1 MKRILFVLLLTA
13 GLAQATQAQ
22 KTLFNF
28 GKNAATLDEF
38 TRQFYKNNP
47 EGSITKDTARYYLN
61 LFVNFK
67 LKVQQ
72 AKDLGMDTA
81 SDFVSEMGQYKKQLA
96 QPYMV
101 DTSATEMLI
110 DEAYK
115 HSTQEVKVSH
125 IMVAIGYDALPKDTL
140 EAYNKALDLKKKLKS
155 ESFDSVAAKYSEDPS
170 AVNNF
175 GQLGY
180 FTAFDMIY
188 PFENAAY
195 NTKVGEIAGPI
206 RTQFGYHIIK
216 VWDKRAWRGKMHI
229 AHILIRVE
237 EGAKDDVILRGKQK
251 VDSISAEIKA
261 GKATFDA
268 MVAQYSEDFS
278 NKDKNGEIGWLE
290 STNRNF
296 PENFREAVF
305 ALKKD
310 GDITPAIKTNVGWH
324 LIKRMEYQGAQPKD
338 SNYADLKRKISN
350 PKDERF
356 ALTKQA
362 VITRIKKEYGFTEDA
377 NALTNFIKTDADST
391 ILFGTWKADNH
402 PDLKGRLFIIGAKDY
417 SKNKFSK
424 FIETNQ
430 QSALNQDLGMVVKN
444 LYNSFVEQQVWEYEE
459 NNLVNKFDKYRYL
472 VQEYNDGIL
481 LFNLSEKR
489 VWNKGITD
497 TTGLKEFYEANK
509 TRYMWNDRVQAHI
522 YECQTEDICKK
533 VYKWVKKGKADT
545 TISRMAHDI
554 HPLSLA
560 IKTGK
565 FEKADHPV
573 LSHIKWKKGR
583 QKVEIDGKHYII
595 VIKEVLLA
603 QPKALSEV
611 RGPIT
616 SEYQNVLEKQWIEE
630 LKSTYPVTINQDTL
644 DAFLSTLPR

>member
-13 GLAQATQAQ
+13 GLAQASQAQ

-81 SDFVSEMGQYKKQLA
+81 SDFVSEMSQYKKQLA

-110 DEAYK
+110 DEAYQN
-115 HSTQEVKVSH
+115 STQEVKVSH

-155 ESFDSVAAKYSEDPS
+155 EPFDTVAYKYSEDPS
-170 AVNNF
+170 AKNNF
-175 GQLGY
+175 GHLGY

-188 PFENAAY
+188 PFEKAAY
-195 NTKVGEIAGPI
+195 STKVGDIAGPI

-216 VWDKRAWRGKMHI
+216 VWDKRAWRGKMQI
-229 AHILIRVE
+229 AHILVRVGE
-237 EGAKDDVILRGKQK
+237 NAKDDEILRGKQK
-251 VDSISAEIKA
+251 VDSIAAEIKA
-261 GKATFDA
+261 GKATFEE
-268 MVAQYSEDFS
+268 MVAEYSEDFS
-278 NKDKNGEIGWLE
+278 NKDKGGEIGWLE

-310 GDITPAIKTNVGWH
+310 GDITPAIKTSIGWH
-324 LIKRMEYQGAQPKD
+324 LIKRLGHQGIQPKD

-362 VITRIKKEYGFTEDA
+362 VINRIKKEYGFTEEA
-377 NALTNFIKTDADST
+377 NALADFIKTDADST
-391 ILFGTWKADNH
+391 ILYGTWKAENH
-402 PDLKGRLFIIGAKDY
+402 PNIKGNLFTIGSKKY
-417 SKNKFSK
+417 SKAQFSK
-424 FIETNQ
+424 FIEANQ
-430 QSALNQDLGMVVKN
+430 QTALNQDLGMVVKD
-444 LYNSFVEQQVWEYEE
+444 LYNSFADQQVWEYEE
-459 NNLVNKFDKYRYL
+459 NNLVNKYDKYRYL

-522 YECQTEDICKK
+522 YECQSEDICSK

-545 TISRMAHDI
+545 TISRMAHEI

-565 FEKADHPV
+565 FEKADHPI

-583 QKVEIDGKHYII
+583 QKVEVDGKHYII
-595 VIKEVLLA
+595 VIKEVLPA
-603 QPKALSEV
+603 QPKLLSEV

-616 SEYQNVLEKQWIEE
+616 SEYQNLLEKQWIDE
-630 LKSTYPVTINQDTL
+630 LKSTYPVSINQDTF